1 MINTSSKLLS
11 ALGLCTLITLGVRAQ
26 DCSWSG
32 FSVNVGSQQTYLSLY
47 HSGPYLYSP
56 DTTNTLEWTIKD
68 FQGNL
73 IFHDSIVGNGH
84 VGFYHAVP
92 ITDSMT
98 VHSLL
103 FNPLYGFVCEIEDT
117 IFWKT
122 TEIIPGTF
130 TYSWALVGD
139 NWSHSSTNVI
149 SVEAAGLPS
158 SYKVFPSPA
167 ANDLWVDGGEKP
179 FSMRLVNAFG
189 QCIREVPKARG
200 VQHVDL
206 SNVPSGN
213 YVIEV
218 QSGASLERVRITK
231 L

>member
-1 MINTSSKLLS
+1 MDMKRTL
-11 ALGLCTLITLGVRAQ
+11 AVFGLCTLFTLGVHAQ

-32 FSVNVGSQQTYLSLY
+32 LTVNVGSQQTYLSLY
-47 HSGPYLYSP
+47 HPGPYLYQP
-56 DTTNTLEWTIKD
+56 DTNNTLEWTIKD

-73 IFHDSIVGNGH
+73 IFHDSIVGNGN
-84 VGFYHAVP
+84 VGFNHSVP
-92 ITDSMT
+92 ITDSMS

-103 FNPLYGFVCEIEDT
+103 FNSSLGLVCEIEDT
-117 IFWKT
+117 VFWQA
-122 TEIIPGTF
+122 TEVIPGTF
-130 TYSWALVGD
+130 IYSWAFVGG
-139 NWSHSSTNVI
+139 NWSHASVNVI
-149 SVEAAGLPS
+149 SVEEAVAPS
-158 SYKVFPSPA
+158 SFKIFPSPA
-167 ANDLWVDGGEKP
+167 VNDLWIEGGEKP